1 MDVQRSNRKASV
13 TQEATK
19 PMKRQLDQVTQF
31 HRQIGEVVADS
42 PCLLQ
47 HDSDLDRDLAR
58 SLREII
64 ASYGREDEPKTHL
77 TRRALMA
84 IEGLVEW
91 IEAHNEGDL
100 VAAADAWA
108 DRMTV
113 LLGDAVATGVPAEP
127 LLDEVHRSNMT
138 KTAAN
143 DKTGKGT
150 KSGLFKSPD
159 LAGILDREQK

>member
-1 MDVQRSNRKASV
+1 
-13 TQEATK
+13 
-19 PMKRQLDQVTQF
+19 MKRQLDQVSQF

-47 HDSDLDRDLAR
+47 HDADLDRDLAR
-58 SLREII
+58 SLREIVW
-64 ASYGREDEPKTHL
+64 SYGREDEPKTHL

-84 IEGLVEW
+84 IEELAEW
-91 IEAHNEGDL
+91 VEAHNEGDL

-113 LLGDAVATGVPAEP
+113 LLGDAVATGMPAEP

-150 KSGLFKSPD
+150 KSGGFDSPNV
-159 LAGILDREQK
+159 AGVLGKCRT